1 MNLIQKMSSVLS
13 PASPFK
19 LALIQLGAVGAD
31 KTKNLAHTR
40 EKILEAANHGAHVVV
55 LPECFNSPY
64 GTNFFPDYAES
75 LEGGESVTM
84 LSKTAKEANVYL
96 IGGSIPEKEE
106 SSGKI
111 FNTLTAYDPFGNM
124 IAKHRKVHLFDIDV
138 PGKIKFKES
147 DILTGGDWLT
157 HVDTKYGKIGVGICY
172 DIRFPEMAM
181 IAARKGCLAM
191 IYPGAFNMTTGP
203 LHWELLQRARAVDNQ
218 MYVAACSPARD
229 LSASYHAWG
238 HSTVVDPKG
247 VVIATCEDKETI
259 VYADI
264 DPEQVREVRKN
275 IPLYDQRRFDI
286 YADVSESVIIHQ
298 NGTGIKKDVY

>member
-1 MNLIQKMSSVLS
+1 MSLLKKMTSVLS
-13 PASPFK
+13 PASSFK
-19 LALIQLGAVGAD
+19 LALIQLGGVGPEV
-31 KTKNLAHTR
+31 TKNLTHAR
-40 EKILEAANHGAHVVV
+40 EKIFEAAKNGAQVVV

-64 GTNFFPDYAES
+64 GSNYFPEYAEP
-75 LEGGESVTM
+75 LINGESVTM
-84 LSKTAKEANVYL
+84 LSAAAKEADVYL
-96 IGGSIPEKEE
+96 IGGSIPEREE
-106 SSGKI
+106 STGKI
-111 FNTLTAYDPFGNM
+111 FNTLTAYDPSGKM

-138 PGKIKFKES
+138 PGKITFKES
-147 DILTGGDWLT
+147 DTLTGGDWLT
-157 HVDTKYGKIGVGICY
+157 HIDTKYGKIGVGICY

-247 VVIATCEDKETI
+247 VVIATCEENETI

-264 DPEQVREVRKN
+264 DPKQVQEVRTN

-286 YADVSESVIIHQ
+286 YGDVSETVSIDQ
-298 NGTGIKKDVY
+298 CGIGKKKQ